1 MLYKLRMQFYVEAPI
16 ILNRIKKTLLK
27 SVFSFY
33 LGARLYFN
41 LNRISL
47 LTSSLQL
54 YYYLFLSNL
63 FYLLI
68 YHLFR
73 FSAY

>member
-1 MLYKLRMQFYVEAPI
+1 MMLYKLMMLFYVEAPI

-41 LNRISL
+41 LNRISTYFVNKFLTIIL
-47 LTSSLQL
+47 LSIS
-54 YYYLFLSNL
+54 
-63 FYLLI
+63 
-68 YHLFR
+68 
-73 FSAY
+73 